1 MKKRSSFYGKGLWAW
16 ALTVILVAGSGQ
28 IQAQQDN
35 QDANNQ
41 QANPGDA
48 QITEEDAI
56 RANFGMKRSGE
67 SIQFQ
72 ILNDFEN
79 SEDWRA
85 KATSPLGETRVR
97 KVEGKPDNQTYEK
110 ELKVLESY
118 KARDIKRRQK
128 AAQKFAKQFDRQQQQ
143 TPAKEK
149 NINELADIPTDH
161 VLGVK
166 SYFKDRGFDRV
177 EVSPPNEYVIKGR
190 AKEIR
195 VWVLG
200 RKFRHNL
207 YVKLRDYKGKIHKL
221 KMGRL
226 NFFGWRR
233 MKVTIPG
240 WLPQSSR
247 YALLDKNLH
256 FVSFFVTSGRFESPG
271 TFYFYLD
278 NFSIIS
284 DSADNQ
290 YDGSEI
296 LDTW

>member
-16 ALTVILVAGSGQ
+16 ALTGFLLAAGQ

-35 QDANNQ
+35 QGAGNQ
-41 QANPGDA
+41 QGNDNA

-97 KVEGKPDNQTYEK
+97 KVEGKPDNKTYEK

-118 KARDIKRRQK
+118 KARSIKRRQQ
-128 AAQKFAKQFDRQQQQ
+128 AAKRFAKQFDRQQPQ
-143 TPAKEK
+143 TPADQK
-149 NINELADIPTDH
+149 NISQLADIPTDH

-166 SYFKDRGFDRV
+166 TYFQDRGFDRV

-226 NFFGWRR
+226 DFFGWRR

-256 FVSFFVTSGRFESPG
+256 FVSFFVTSDRFETPG

-278 NFSIIS
+278 NFSIIT
-284 DSADNQ
+284 DTADNQ